1 MAADAQTI
9 LDNINAIYTSEL
21 GRQAD
26 PGGAEFYAGL
36 ARGGTSLEDIRAQ
49 ISGSTEGRAFD
60 QAAINNIYQSELGRA
75 ADTGGMEYYTNL
87 LNQGVNPNEIR
98 RQINV
103 SDEGRLFDRTMA
115 ANIMSSQLGRIDP
128 ASDPEGLNF
137 YTNLLQQG
145 TPIENVIGQINRSPE
160 GKAYDLQTLK
170 SAYQTIFKRALDT
183 EGENYWLNRMQEDPN
198 INQSTLMDF
207 LKGGAK
213 GADVPGAGTK
223 ITATPGTGTTTTNVV
238 PSGTVTTPRF
248 DTTMA
253 NQVIPQTI
261 GPGAGAIE
269 SQIRQGILPQQV
281 VIGGAPVNISG
292 GYGAYPYG
300 IESLA
305 QTFSTPAAKLRS
317 VASDTPAMTT
327 AFAPRVGTTFTGVG
341 GTALPGIGQ
350 QSNMTMTPFSSIAAP
365 TMTAPARTA
374 DFYTNPYAGPYT
386 PSPYKSMYGPI
397 AGPGGV
403 QVKVEAPI
411 VGASS
416 APAATPN
423 AAATTTGTPIV

>member
-1 MAADAQTI
+1 MAADAQTL

-21 GRQAD
+21 GRQSD
-26 PGGAEFYAGL
+26 PEGAAFYSNL
-36 ARGGTSLEDIRAQ
+36 ASKGTSLEDIRAQ
-49 ISGSTEGRAFD
+49 ISGSAEGRAFD

-98 RQINV
+98 RQINT
-103 SDEGRLFDRTMA
+103 SDEGRLFDQTMA
-115 ANIMSSQLGRIDP
+115 ASIIQAQLGRQPDT
-128 ASDPEGLNF
+128 EGLNF

-145 TPIENVIGQINRSPE
+145 TPVENVIGQINRSPE
-160 GKAYDLQTLK
+160 GKAYDLKTLQN
-170 SAYQTIFKRALDT
+170 AYQTTFKRPLDT
-183 EGENYWLNRMQEDPN
+183 EGETYWLNRMQEDPT
-198 INQSTLMDF
+198 INQTTLMDF

-213 GADVPGAGTK
+213 GADIPGAGTK
-223 ITATPGTGTTTTNVV
+223 ITATQGTGTTTTNVV

-269 SQIRQGILPQQV
+269 SQIRQGVLPQQV

-305 QTFSTPAAKLRS
+305 QTMGAPAAKLREVAANPLQMTS
-317 VASDTPAMTT
+317 V
-327 AFAPRVGTTFTGVG
+327 FAPRGVSMPTAVG
-341 GTALPGIGQ
+341 GTAPVIPQ
-350 QSNMTMTPFSSIAAP
+350 QDFVTQPFSSFATP
-365 TMTAPARTA
+365 TATAPARTG

-386 PSPYKSMYGPI
+386 PAPYKSMYGPI
-397 AGPGGV
+397 TGPGGV
-403 QVKVEAPI
+403 TVNVPAPI
-411 VGASS
+411 VGATS
-416 APAATPN
+416 AAPATPN
-423 AAATTTGTPIV
+423 AAATTTGTPIA